1 MEEMKEFSFPFD
13 AIEDEQGEFDREYSA
28 KDFATYFK
36 QFISNGVYP
45 NPSNGLEVEA
55 LTSNMVVTL
64 HSGSGFI
71 NGYAYVLP
79 EDLPIFISP
88 SHASYNRKDSIVLQW
103 NATTRAMKAI
113 YKEGVASANPQVPAL
128 VRNADIYELQ
138 LAIVL
143 VKSGTQRI
151 TQAEITPKKL
161 DSTVCGIV
169 HCVVDHVDTTEIFKQ
184 YETYLNQKIAE
195 WNATKAQQKADWEN
209 QMSTQQ
215 EGWQTQTSTQQKDF
229 DARQAVIQAWFDKVQ
244 GDISKL
250 QTFDINNLF
259 SFVGC
264 TMQERKVDGK
274 YINTLKY
281 TLTGT
286 KVAEMVDEKVGED
299 YVCTLSI
306 YTKDGL
312 NIEKKI
318 QKIDKKVTEG
328 YDTIISEVI

>member
-1 MEEMKEFSFPFD
+1 MEELKEFSFPFD
-13 AIEDEQGEFDREYSA
+13 ALEDEQGEFDRVYFA
-28 KDFATYFK
+28 KDFAQYFK

-64 HSGSGFI
+64 HSGSGYI

-79 EDLPIFISP
+79 EDLQIFVSP
-88 SHASYNRKDSIVLQW
+88 SHASYNRRDSVVLQW
-103 NATTRAMKAI
+103 NATTREIKAI
-113 YKEGVASANPQVPAL
+113 YKEGVASANPQIPAV

-138 LAIVL
+138 LAVLL

-151 TQAEITPKKL
+151 TQAEITSKKL

-169 HCVVDHVDTTEIFKQ
+169 HSVVDHVDTTEIFKQ

-195 WNATKAQQKADWEN
+195 WNTTKAQQKVDWEN

-215 EGWQTQTSTQQKDF
+215 EGWEAQTGTQQTEF
-229 DARQAVIQAWFDKVQ
+229 HARQAIIQAWFNEIQ

-264 TMQERKVDGK
+264 TMQERKVNGK

-281 TLTGT
+281 TFSDK
-286 KVAEMVDEKVGED
+286 KVAEMVEEKVGDE
-299 YVCTLSI
+299 YISTLSI
-306 YTKDGL
+306 FTKDGL
-312 NIEKKI
+312 SVERKI
-318 QKIDKKVTEG
+318 KKIDKRVADG

>member
-1 MEEMKEFSFPFD
+1 MEELKEFSFPFD
-13 AIEDEQGEFDREYSA
+13 ALEDEEGEFDRVYFA
-28 KDFATYFK
+28 KDFAQYFK

-45 NPSNGLEVEA
+45 NPSSGLEVEA

-64 HSGSGFI
+64 HNGSGYI

-79 EDLPIFISP
+79 EDLQIFVSP
-88 SHASYNRKDSIVLQW
+88 SHASYNRRDSIVLQW
-103 NATTRAMKAI
+103 NATTREIKAI
-113 YKEGVASANPQVPAL
+113 YKEGVASANPQIPAV

-138 LAIVL
+138 LAVLL

-151 TQAEITPKKL
+151 TQAEITSKKL

-169 HCVVDHVDTTEIFKQ
+169 HSVVDHVDTTEIFKQ

-195 WNATKAQQKADWEN
+195 WNTTKAQQKVDWEN

-215 EGWQTQTSTQQKDF
+215 EGWEAQTGTQQTEF
-229 DARQAVIQAWFDKVQ
+229 HARQAIIQAWFNEIQ

-264 TMQERKVDGK
+264 TMQERKVNGK

-281 TLTGT
+281 TFSDK
-286 KVAEMVDEKVGED
+286 KVAEMVEEKVGDE
-299 YVCTLSI
+299 YISTLSI
-306 YTKDGL
+306 FTKDGL
-312 NIEKKI
+312 SVERKI
-318 QKIDKKVTEG
+318 KKIDKRVADG